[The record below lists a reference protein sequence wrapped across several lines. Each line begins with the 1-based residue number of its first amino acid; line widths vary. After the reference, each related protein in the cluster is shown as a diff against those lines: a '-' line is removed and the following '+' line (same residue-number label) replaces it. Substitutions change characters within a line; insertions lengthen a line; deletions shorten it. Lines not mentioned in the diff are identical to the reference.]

1 MNIRT
6 RNEKRKEPNEFLRRR
21 KIYTNRNR
29 IPRTRRRTCSRF
41 FFSVHGEV
49 NAFKWNLILVS
60 PILCHG
66 CCFFYFEWKN
76 KIVKLA
82 LLVIAKKRKH
92 KNSKTAKEESERE
105 LVAVCCQNLA
115 WHTVRYKSTEPP
127 NLRSILTQVW
137 EKNEHAS
144 TAASASKYRT
154 RHVLICLLLQLCCRG
169 LSFVLHVLFR
179 MKKKV
184 ECVDWIETLKNNAI

>member
-1 MNIRT
+1 MKSLKYEHT
-6 RNEKRKEPNEFLRRR
+6 HEEWEAEGTKRISKKKKNLHKPKSNPTHKKTHLFSIL
-21 KIYTNRNR
+21 
-29 IPRTRRRTCSRF
+29 
-41 FFSVHGEV
+41 FSVHGEV

-82 LLVIAKKRKH
+82 LLVIAKKREH
-92 KNSKTAKEESERE
+92 KNSKTAKEERERE

-154 RHVLICLLLQLCCRG
+154 RRVLICLLLQLCCRG

-179 MKKKV
+179 RIK
-184 ECVDWIETLKNNAI
+184 

>member
-1 MNIRT
+1 MKSLKYEHT
-6 RNEKRKEPNEFLRRR
+6 HEEWEAEGTKRISKKK

-137 EKNEHAS
+137 EKNEQWTCFNS
-144 TAASASKYRT
+144 S
-154 RHVLICLLLQLCCRG
+154 VG
-169 LSFVLHVLFR
+169 
-179 MKKKV
+179 
-184 ECVDWIETLKNNAI
+184 IEV